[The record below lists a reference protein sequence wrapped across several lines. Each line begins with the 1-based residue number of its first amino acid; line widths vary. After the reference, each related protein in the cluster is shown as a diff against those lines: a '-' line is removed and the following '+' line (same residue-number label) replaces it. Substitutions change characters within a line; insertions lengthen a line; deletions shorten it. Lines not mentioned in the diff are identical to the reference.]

1 MMKQWHT
8 VSPILIILT
17 ISLLSCTKQIID
29 KHEPNTPVNERQEIF
44 LKEGFISNDVFRIV
58 IIDVQDDKHET
69 IESITNKARKRALA
83 TLQKYMVDNSMVYT
97 KNTRAQLI
105 NLIRDRGRFSKQDIS
120 GNTNDVYY
128 LEIKKNNI
136 KGYIDSLA
144 SKR

>member
-1 MMKQWHT
+1 MKQWHT
-8 VSPILIILT
+8 VFPILIVLT
-17 ISLLSCTKQIID
+17 ISSISCTKQIID
-29 KHEPNTPVNERQEIF
+29 KHEPNTPQNERREIF

-58 IIDVQDDKHET
+58 IIDVQDDKHES
-69 IESITNKARKRALA
+69 IESITDKARKRALA
-83 TLQKYMVDNSMVYT
+83 TLQKYMIDNSMVYT
-97 KNTRAQLI
+97 KNTRAQLM
-105 NLIRDRGRFSKQDIS
+105 NLIRDRGRFSKQDIT